1 LHSCICASAWRG
13 GWSWPWQDNLHMAW
27 KHPEDAT
34 LTMPI
39 NSLAMEILRDFEA
52 SSGWNRDNWIK
63 VSQQRGTV
71 QGRGMERALSEGWA
85 WLISRGLVAWDPSQS
100 SPNAYFITR
109 LGHEALDQGVTH
121 MDAAARLGMQLH
133 ASLAEVVERQFLMGE
148 YELAVFAAMKAVE
161 VRVREMAGLS
171 NSLVG
176 TKLMQVAFGPSE
188 GGQLVDVDAEAGE
201 QVATMEL
208 FKGAMGVFKNP
219 SSHRPVD
226 YTDATEAAEIVL
238 LADLLMRILDRRTN
252 ASATA

>member
-1 LHSCICASAWRG
+1 
-13 GWSWPWQDNLHMAW
+13 
-27 KHPEDAT
+27 
-34 LTMPI
+34 
-39 NSLAMEILRDFEA
+39 
-52 SSGWNRDNWIK
+52 
-63 VSQQRGTV
+63 
-71 QGRGMERALSEGWA
+71 
-85 WLISRGLVAWDPSQS
+85 
-100 SPNAYFITR
+100 
-109 LGHEALDQGVTH
+109 

-219 SSHRPVD
+219 SSRRPVD

>member
-1 LHSCICASAWRG
+1 
-13 GWSWPWQDNLHMAW
+13 MAW

-63 VSQQRGTV
+63 VSRQRGTV